1 MVQPFRHRSSC
12 MLRTL
17 KALFEDQVARY
28 ATADDEPHA
37 LPLAVAAL
45 LFEISKADDDVHE
58 DERVAM
64 IAAVRDACGISG
76 EEVQD
81 LLASAD
87 VAVGE
92 AVSLYDFTSVVNEH
106 FGREKKCEL
115 LLLLWRIAFA
125 DGRIDHYEEYY
136 IRKIADLLHL
146 SHGDFIRTKH
156 SAQT

>member
-1 MVQPFRHRSSC
+1 

-17 KALFEDQVARY
+17 KALFDDQVARY

-45 LFEISKADDDVHE
+45 LFEISKADHDVHE
-58 DERVAM
+58 DERLAM
-64 IAAVRDACGISG
+64 TQAVS
-76 EEVQD
+76 EVCDLAGDEVTD
-81 LLASAD
+81 LLATAD
-87 VAVGE
+87 AAVDE

-115 LLLLWRIAFA
+115 LQLLWRVAFA

-156 SAQT
+156 AAQR